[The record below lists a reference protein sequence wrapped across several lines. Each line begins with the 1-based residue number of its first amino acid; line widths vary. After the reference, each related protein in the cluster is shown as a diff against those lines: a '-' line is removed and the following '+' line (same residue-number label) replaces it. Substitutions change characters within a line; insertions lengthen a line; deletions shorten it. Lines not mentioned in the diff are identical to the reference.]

1 MSTLEDILVE
11 HPLFSNLDP
20 RYVQLASERASD
32 VHFNAGDLIFR
43 EGEQADSFYLIL
55 QGKIALELFAP
66 GRGSLT
72 IQTLEDGDIVGY
84 SWLIPPH
91 RYRFDGR
98 AVKDTHAIALDGA
111 WLRAKCKEDYKLGYE
126 VMYRIATI
134 LAHSL
139 GATRLRL
146 LDVYGYG
153 A

>member
-1 MSTLEDILVE
+1 MSTLEDILAK
-11 HPLFSNLDP
+11 HPLFSDLDP
-20 RYVQLASERASD
+20 NYIQLASERASD

-43 EGEQADSFYLIL
+43 EGDQADSLYLIR
-55 QGKIALELFAP
+55 QGKVALELSAP

-72 IQTLEDGDIVGY
+72 IETLEDGDIVAY

-98 AVKDTHAIALDGA
+98 AVKATHAIAMDGA
-111 WLRAKCKEDYKLGYE
+111 WLRAKCKEDHKLGYE

-139 GATRLRL
+139 DATRLRL
-146 LDVYGYG
+146 LDYYGYG